1 MVKKIWEDLYQKCK
15 DLGVKWD
22 EIKDYHPVLYAHLQK
37 EELADFLVKG
47 YLSIEDKKWEPKHYV
62 ETISESYRDGKWQG
76 FQGKDVT
83 LTYRWSHDT
92 LISEVEVSYL
102 HHYTDWIL
110 APQDVE
116 LYTTVNGKEKL
127 VKKLHVKLNQVGGD
141 RLGSIVLTGLKL
153 RTDNLKV
160 VVRNPGVLPS
170 GHSGAGYP
178 SYIFLDEILIR

>member
-1 MVKKIWEDLYQKCK
+1 M
-15 DLGVKWD
+15 
-22 EIKDYHPVLYAHLQK
+22 
-37 EELADFLVKG
+37 
-47 YLSIEDKKWEPKHYV
+47 
-62 ETISESYRDGKWQG
+62 
-76 FQGKDVT
+76 
-83 LTYRWSHDT
+83 
-92 LISEVEVSYL
+92 EVSYL